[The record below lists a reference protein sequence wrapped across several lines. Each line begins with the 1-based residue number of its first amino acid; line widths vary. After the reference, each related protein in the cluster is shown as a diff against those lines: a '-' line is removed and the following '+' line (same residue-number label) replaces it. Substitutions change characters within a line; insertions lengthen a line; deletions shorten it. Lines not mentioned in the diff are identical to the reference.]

1 MSLFATKVMVFSCL
15 LRQLLRPSRRPVSLA
30 CAPDSDISR
39 LADNQNNAKRRA
51 LFNQSPSRALQQVP
65 QVLIVFSTENPA
77 SHTSGA
83 IVAFEPGARTRGTAI
98 H

>member
-1 MSLFATKVMVFSCL
+1 MSLFATKVMVFSL
-15 LRQLLRPSRRPVSLA
+15 LASAAAFAQAGRPVSLA

-51 LFNQSPSRALQQVP
+51 LFNQSPAEHFTGSASIDRFL
-65 QVLIVFSTENPA
+65 TENPA

-83 IVAFEPGARTRGTAI
+83 IVRF
-98 H
+98 